1 MDPLAELK
9 QTFFQ
14 ECDELLGALEQK
26 LQALDEGSSDPEDVN
41 AAFRAIHSIKG
52 GAGAFGC
59 TELVGF
65 AHVFEASLDHLR
77 SGRVAIEDAPFT
89 LFLRC
94 SDAVADLVSAARND
108 EPATERPDLLAAL
121 EQVGQEPR
129 AQVAPAVAAPAAAT
143 PVAAIPATSPA
154 PATDEAPPGLA
165 ALGNLLAM
173 VEAKSA
179 AAPAKAN
186 DDGWDDDEPVAARMA
201 LASAA
206 KPGRDV
212 RLRIAPETDLFRRV
226 IEPRVVLGSLP
237 ADDIVAIRC
246 DLSKVPPLETL
257 DVTDCWLRFDVDLR
271 TELSVEELHG
281 RFDFSLANEEFEIE
295 LSDATPAAEPAPAA
309 ATPEPE
315 VPTSVAADLS
325 AILAK
330 LGPAPDMAGQP
341 DIQPAPVPAPVAAPA
356 PVAEAVPAVRAA
368 PRAPANDQAAARQ
381 RQAVSVRVD
390 LDRID
395 KLMNLVGEIV
405 ITQSMLVEC
414 VRSLPYDV
422 YAKTA
427 EGILTLSRQT
437 RELQDHVMAVRAQP
451 VKAVFQ
457 RMPRLVRELAQ
468 TLGKE
473 VRLVLEGEN
482 TEVDKTIIE
491 ELADPLT
498 HMIRNSMDHGLE
510 TPDERVEAGKP
521 REGTIR
527 LIAEHRAGRIVI
539 SVTDDGRGIGRDR
552 LLAKARSRGLVGAD
566 EKLAP
571 EEIDQLIFA
580 AGLSTAEAVSDISG
594 RGVGMDVVRRNVES
608 LGGRISVD
616 SEPGR
621 GCKFTLAL
629 PLTLAVL
636 EGMVIRCG
644 DDRYV
649 IPIASVIETQ
659 HLASTPIEKLPFGQ
673 EVLRWRG
680 EVTPLYRLGAVMG
693 STGTTN
699 ENIVIIAETERGNNV
714 GIAVDEIVGQQQVV
728 VKSLEAN
735 YGAVN
740 GASAATI
747 LGDGLVALILDIDS
761 MLRLAASGDRAP
773 LSDLKMAG

>member
-14 ECDELLGALEQK
+14 ECEELLGALEQK
-26 LQALDEGSSDPEDVN
+26 LQALDEGSVDSEDVN

-94 SDAVADLVSAARND
+94 ADAVADLVSAARND

-121 EQVGQEPR
+121 EQVGKEP
-129 AQVAPAVAAPAAAT
+129 QAPAAAPPPAPVAPAAE
-143 PVAAIPATSPA
+143 PVAANN
-154 PATDEAPPGLA
+154 DAPPGIA

-173 VEAKSA
+173 VEAKT
-179 AAPAKAN
+179 AAPAAA
-186 DDGWDDDEPVAARMA
+186 DDGWDDEPAPMPAPAAG
-201 LASAA
+201 

-212 RLRIAPETDLFRRV
+212 HLRIMPEQDLFRRV

-237 ADDIVAIRC
+237 SEDVVSIRC
-246 DLSKVPPLETL
+246 DLSQVPSLESL
-257 DVTDCWLRFDVDLR
+257 DVSDCWLRFDVALR
-271 TELSVEELHG
+271 TELSVEDLHG
-281 RFDFSLANEEFEIE
+281 RFDFSLANEEFEINFPE
-295 LSDATPAAEPAPAA
+295 EAVAEAPQAAEAPEA
-309 ATPEPE
+309 EPE
-315 VPTSVAADLS
+315 VSSAVAADLS

-330 LGPAPDMAGQP
+330 LGAAPEAANAP
-341 DIQPAPVPAPVAAPA
+341 DIQPEPVPVVASAPVAA
-356 PVAEAVPAVRAA
+356 VETPAVARTA
-368 PRAPANDQAAARQ
+368 PRAPAAADASTRQ

-422 YAKTA
+422 HAKTA
-427 EGILTLSRQT
+427 EGMLTLSRQT

-510 TPDERVEAGKP
+510 TPDERVAAGKP
-521 REGTIR
+521 REGTIK
-527 LIAEHRAGRIVI
+527 LIAEHL
-539 SVTDDGRGIGRDR
+539 S
-552 LLAKARSRGLVGAD
+552 
-566 EKLAP
+566 
-571 EEIDQLIFA
+571 LIH
-580 AGLSTAEAVSDISG
+580 I
-594 RGVGMDVVRRNVES
+594 
-608 LGGRISVD
+608 
-616 SEPGR
+616 
-621 GCKFTLAL
+621 
-629 PLTLAVL
+629 
-636 EGMVIRCG
+636 
-644 DDRYV
+644 
-649 IPIASVIETQ
+649 
-659 HLASTPIEKLPFGQ
+659 
-673 EVLRWRG
+673 
-680 EVTPLYRLGAVMG
+680 
-693 STGTTN
+693 
-699 ENIVIIAETERGNNV
+699 
-714 GIAVDEIVGQQQVV
+714 
-728 VKSLEAN
+728 
-735 YGAVN
+735 
-740 GASAATI
+740 
-747 LGDGLVALILDIDS
+747 
-761 MLRLAASGDRAP
+761 
-773 LSDLKMAG
+773 

>member
-14 ECDELLGALEQK
+14 ECEELLGALEQK
-26 LQALDEGSSDPEDVN
+26 LQALDEGSTDPEDVN

-59 TELVGF
+59 TELVAF

-77 SGRVAIEDAPFT
+77 SGRVAIADAPFS

-108 EPATERPDLLAAL
+108 EPATARADLLAEL
-121 EQVGQEPR
+121 ECVGREP
-129 AQVAPAVAAPAAAT
+129 APKAAVPTATAAAAAPPAAVADAP
-143 PVAAIPATSPA
+143 V
-154 PATDEAPPGLA
+154 GVA

-173 VEAKSA
+173 VEAKTS
-179 AAPAKAN
+179 APAAKA
-186 DDGWDDDEPVAARMA
+186 DDGWDDEPALPAASNAEAKAGRSIR
-201 LASAA
+201 LAIT
-206 KPGRDV
+206 PDR
-212 RLRIAPETDLFRRV
+212 DLFRRV
-226 IEPRVVLGSLP
+226 IEPRVLLGALP
-237 ADDIVAIRC
+237 AGDIETIRC
-246 DLSKVPPLETL
+246 DLGQVPPLEAL
-257 DVTDCWLRFDVDLR
+257 DVNDCWMRFDVALR
-271 TELSVEELHG
+271 TELTVEDLHA
-281 RFDFSLANEEFEIE
+281 RFDFTLDANEFAISLDETPAKEDVAPNVPASE
-295 LSDATPAAEPAPAA
+295 VSEATVAGLNALLARLGPAAEPAPQADI
-309 ATPEPE
+309 
-315 VPTSVAADLS
+315 VPTPVT
-325 AILAK
+325 
-330 LGPAPDMAGQP
+330 
-341 DIQPAPVPAPVAAPA
+341 APVAPA
-356 PVAEAVPAVRAA
+356 PVAIIAPAPPAAVVAEPPRA
-368 PRAPANDQAAARQ
+368 PRAPANDAAPARQ

-422 YAKTA
+422 HAKTA

-510 TPDERVEAGKP
+510 TPEERIAAGKP
-521 REGTIR
+521 AEGVIR
-527 LIAEHRAGRIVI
+527 LVAEHRAGRIVI

-552 LLAKARSRGLVGAD
+552 LLAKARSRGLVGQD

-580 AGLSTAEAVSDISG
+580 AGLSTAEVISDVSG

-608 LGGRISVD
+608 LGGRINVD

-659 HLASTPIEKLPFGQ
+659 HLASTPIERLPFGQ

-693 STGTTN
+693 STGVTD
-699 ENIVIIAETERGNNV
+699 ENIIIIAETERGGNV

-735 YGAVN
+735 FGQVQ

-761 MLRLAASGDRAP
+761 MLRLAASTRSAP
-773 LSDLKMAG
+773 TDLKMAG

>member
-14 ECDELLGALEQK
+14 ECEELLGALEQK
-26 LQALDEGSSDPEDVN
+26 LQALDEGSVDSEDVN

-94 SDAVADLVSAARND
+94 ADAVADLVSAARND

-121 EQVGQEPR
+121 EQVGQEP
-129 AQVAPAVAAPAAAT
+129 QAPAAAPPA
-143 PVAAIPATSPA
+143 PVAPAAEPVA
-154 PATDEAPPGLA
+154 GNNDAPPGIA

-173 VEAKSA
+173 VEAKT
-179 AAPAKAN
+179 AAPAAAA
-186 DDGWDDDEPVAARMA
+186 DDGWDDEPAPMPAPAAG
-201 LASAA
+201 

-212 RLRIAPETDLFRRV
+212 HLRIMPEQDLFRRV

-237 ADDIVAIRC
+237 AEDVVSIRC
-246 DLSKVPPLETL
+246 DLSQVPSLESL
-257 DVTDCWLRFDVDLR
+257 DVSDCWMRFDVALR
-271 TELSVEELHG
+271 TELSVEDLHG
-281 RFDFSLANEEFEIE
+281 RFDFSLANEEFEISFPE
-295 LSDATPAAEPAPAA
+295 EAGAEAPQVAEA
-309 ATPEPE
+309 PEAEPE
-315 VPTSVAADLS
+315 VSSAVAADLS

-330 LGPAPDMAGQP
+330 LGAAPEAANAP
-341 DIQPAPVPAPVAAPA
+341 DIQPEPVPVAASAPVAA
-356 PVAEAVPAVRAA
+356 VETPAVARVA
-368 PRAPANDQAAARQ
+368 PRAPAAADASARQ

-422 YAKTA
+422 HAKTA
-427 EGILTLSRQT
+427 EGMLTLSRQT

-510 TPDERVEAGKP
+510 TPDERVAAGKP
-521 REGTIR
+521 REGTIK

-566 EKLAP
+566 ERLQP

-659 HLASTPIEKLPFGQ
+659 HLASTPIERLPFGQ

-680 EVTPLYRLGAVMG
+680 EVTPLYRLGDVMG
-693 STGTTN
+693 SMGQTN

-761 MLRLAASGDRAP
+761 MLRLAASGSRP
-773 LSDLKMAG
+773 PQSDLKMAG

>member
-59 TELVGF
+59 TELVAF

-77 SGRVAIEDAPFT
+77 SGRVAIADAPFS

-94 SDAVADLVSAARND
+94 SDAVADLVAAARND
-108 EPATERPDLLAAL
+108 EPAVERPDLLAAL
-121 EQVGQEPR
+121 ERVGQEP
-129 AQVAPAVAAPAAAT
+129 QVQQQVQAPIAVVEPEPTAPVPSAE
-143 PVAAIPATSPA
+143 S
-154 PATDEAPPGLA
+154 DAPPGIA

-173 VEAKSA
+173 VEAKTGV
-179 AAPAKAN
+179 APAQA
-186 DDGWDDDEPVAARMA
+186 DDGWDDDEPVAPTPKP
-201 LASAA
+201 AA
-206 KPGRDV
+206 KPGRDM
-212 RLRIAPETDLFRRV
+212 RLRIAPESDLFRRV

-237 ADDIVAIRC
+237 AEDIVAIRC
-246 DLSKVPPLETL
+246 DLSQVPALESL
-257 DVTDCWLRFDVDLR
+257 DVTDCWMRFDIELR

-281 RFDFSLANEEFEIE
+281 RFDFSLANEEFEIVLAE
-295 LSDATPAAEPAPAA
+295 DAPAIEEVPAA
-309 ATPEPE
+309 APTSEPE

-330 LGPAPDMAGQP
+330 LGPAADA
-341 DIQPAPVPAPVAAPA
+341 PAEPHIRPEPAAVPA
-356 PVAEAVPAVRAA
+356 PVAEAAVALRTP
-368 PRAPANDQAAARQ
+368 PRAPANDQSARQ

-422 YAKTA
+422 HAKTA
-427 EGILTLSRQT
+427 EGMLTLSRQT

-468 TLGKE
+468 ALGKE

-510 TPDERVEAGKP
+510 TPDERAEAGKP
-521 REGTIR
+521 REGTIK

-539 SVTDDGRGIGRDR
+539 SVTDDGRGINRDR

-566 EKLAP
+566 ERLQP

-659 HLASTPIEKLPFGQ
+659 HLASTPIERLPFGQ

-680 EVTPLYRLGAVMG
+680 EVTPLYRLGDVMG
-693 STGTTN
+693 SMGTTN

-761 MLRLAASGDRAP
+761 MLRLAASGDRT
-773 LSDLKMAG
+773 LQSDLKMAG

>member
-14 ECDELLGALEQK
+14 ECEELLGALEQK
-26 LQALDEGSSDPEDVN
+26 LQALDEGSRDSEDVN

-59 TELVGF
+59 TELVAF

-77 SGRVAIEDAPFT
+77 SGRVALDDAPFS

-94 SDAVADLVSAARND
+94 SDAVSDLVAAARND
-108 EPATERPDLLAAL
+108 EPAQARPDLLAAL
-121 EQVGQEPR
+121 EKVGQAKAEEP
-129 AQVAPAVAAPAAAT
+129 APAAL
-143 PVAAIPATSPA
+143 S
-154 PATDEAPPGLA
+154 DAPPGIA

-173 VEAKSA
+173 VEAKT
-179 AAPAKAN
+179 AAPAAPAA
-186 DDGWDDDEPVAARMA
+186 DDGWDDEPVATV
-201 LASAA
+201 AA
-206 KPGRDV
+206 PRPGREVCV
-212 RLRIAPETDLFRRV
+212 RLKPESDLFRRV
-226 IEPRVVLGSLP
+226 IEPRVVIGSLP
-237 ADDIVAIRC
+237 AEEIVSVTC
-246 DLSKVPPLETL
+246 DMSEVPTLEAL
-257 DVTDCWLRFDVDLR
+257 DVTDCHMRFNVMLR
-271 TELSVEELHG
+271 TELPVEEIVAK
-281 RFDFSLANEEFEIE
+281 FDFTLANEEFEVE
-295 LSDATPAAEPAPAA
+295 VMPVAANDDVVEEAA
-309 ATPEPE
+309 APVSE
-315 VPTSVAADLS
+315 VPQNVAADLS
-325 AILAK
+325 AILAR
-330 LGPAPDMAGQP
+330 LGPAPAAAAPAEVQP
-341 DIQPAPVPAPVAAPA
+341 PQAPVALAASAP
-356 PVAEAVPAVRAA
+356 PPPAA
-368 PRAPANDQAAARQ
+368 PPRPAAKPAANDTAAARQ

-395 KLMNLVGEIV
+395 RLMNLVGEIV

-473 VRLVLEGEN
+473 VKLVLEGEN

-510 TPDERVEAGKP
+510 TPDERIAAGKHP
-521 REGTIR
+521 EGTIK

-539 SVTDDGRGIGRDR
+539 SVTDDGRGIGRDK
-552 LLAKARSRGLVGAD
+552 LLAKARSRGLVGPD
-566 EKLAP
+566 ERLAP

-644 DDRYV
+644 EDRYV

-659 HLASTPIEKLPFGQ
+659 HLANTPIEHLTFGQ

-693 STGTTN
+693 SSGTRD
-699 ENIVIIAETERGNNV
+699 ENIIIIAETERGGNV

-735 YGAVN
+735 YGTVN

-747 LGDGLVALILDIDS
+747 LGDGLVALILDVDS
-761 MLRLAASGDRAP
+761 MLRLAAAGGRQTAP
-773 LSDLKMAG
+773 ELKLAG

>member
-14 ECDELLGALEQK
+14 ECEELLGALEQK
-26 LQALDEGSSDPEDVN
+26 LQALDEGSTDPEDVN

-59 TELVGF
+59 TELVAF

-77 SGRVAIEDAPFT
+77 SGRVAIADAPFS

-108 EPATERPDLLAAL
+108 EPATARADLLAEL
-121 EQVGQEPR
+121 ERVGQEP
-129 AQVAPAVAAPAAAT
+129 APKAAVPKVAAAVAAAPAAVADA
-143 PVAAIPATSPA
+143 PV
-154 PATDEAPPGLA
+154 GVA

-173 VEAKSA
+173 VEAKTS
-179 AAPAKAN
+179 APAAKA
-186 DDGWDDDEPVAARMA
+186 DDGWDDEPARPAAPHA
-201 LASAA
+201 DA
-206 KPGRDV
+206 KAGRSV
-212 RLRIAPETDLFRRV
+212 RLAITPDRDLFRRV
-226 IEPRVVLGSLP
+226 IEPRVMLGALP
-237 ADDIVAIRC
+237 AGDIETIRC
-246 DLSKVPPLETL
+246 DLEQVPPLEAL
-257 DVTDCWLRFDVDLR
+257 DVNDCWMRFDVALR
-271 TELSVEELHG
+271 TELSVEDLHA
-281 RFDFSLANEEFEIE
+281 RFDFTLDANEFAISLDQTPAQE
-295 LSDATPAAEPAPAA
+295 DAAPITPASEVSEATVAGLNALLARLGPAAEPAPQ
-309 ATPEPE
+309 
-315 VPTSVAADLS
+315 AD
-325 AILAK
+325 I
-330 LGPAPDMAGQP
+330 
-341 DIQPAPVPAPVAAPA
+341 VPAPASVPVAPA
-356 PVAEAVPAVRAA
+356 PVAIIAPVTAA
-368 PRAPANDQAAARQ
+368 PVAAEPPRAPRPPANDAAPARQ

-422 YAKTA
+422 HAKTA

-510 TPDERVEAGKP
+510 TPEERIAAGKP
-521 REGTIR
+521 AEGVIR
-527 LIAEHRAGRIVI
+527 LVAEHRAGRIVI

-552 LLAKARSRGLVGAD
+552 LLAKAKSRGLVGQD

-580 AGLSTAEAVSDISG
+580 AGLSTAEVISDVSG

-608 LGGRISVD
+608 LGGRINVD

-659 HLASTPIEKLPFGQ
+659 HLASTPIERLPFGQ

-693 STGTTN
+693 STGVTD
-699 ENIVIIAETERGNNV
+699 ENIIIIAETERGGNV

-735 YGAVN
+735 FGQVQ

-761 MLRLAASGDRAP
+761 MLRLAASTRPAP
-773 LSDLKMAG
+773 TDLKLAG